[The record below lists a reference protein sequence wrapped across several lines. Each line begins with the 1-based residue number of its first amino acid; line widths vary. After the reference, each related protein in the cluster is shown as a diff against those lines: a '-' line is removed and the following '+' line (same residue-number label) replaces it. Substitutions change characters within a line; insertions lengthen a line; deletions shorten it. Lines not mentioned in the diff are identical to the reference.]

1 MGSIVCATRGGAG
14 SRAVQE
20 HAVRHARERGQ
31 NLIFLYVVDTS
42 GLSEADETLREA
54 VEIELDW
61 LGRTLLRIAQ
71 IRAENEGTASTVVIR
86 QGRVVAEIC
95 SFISEQAAELLLLG
109 APRGT
114 TASIIGDDPLEIL
127 AERICQQ
134 TGVPVEVVRPDSG
147 GSSGPTTIYCAEP
160 PAADDQPTP

>member
-1 MGSIVCATRGGAG
+1 MGAIVCATRGGAG

-20 HAVRHARERGQ
+20 QAVQRANLRDQ
-31 NLIFLYVVDTS
+31 KLIFLYVIDTS
-42 GLSEADETLREA
+42 RLSEADEALREA

-61 LGRTLLRIAQ
+61 LGRTLLYIAQ
-71 IRAENEGTASTVVIR
+71 IRAENSGTESSVVIR

-95 SFISEQAAELLLLG
+95 SFVNEQTAELLLLG

-114 TASIIGDDPLEIL
+114 TASIIGDDPVEIL
-127 AERICQQ
+127 AERICQE

-147 GSSGPTTIYCAEP
+147 DQSGLSKTFCADS
-160 PAADDQPTP
+160 PAADDQSDP

>member
-20 HAVRHARERGQ
+20 QAVQHANQRGQ
-31 NLIFLYVVDTS
+31 ELIFLYVTDTS
-42 GLSEADETLREA
+42 GLSEADESLREA

-71 IRAENEGTASTVVIR
+71 IRAKNVGTESTVVIR

-95 SFISEQAAELLLLG
+95 SFISERAAELLLLG

-114 TASIIGDDPLEIL
+114 TASIIGDDPVEKL
-127 AERICQQ
+127 AERIYQE
-134 TGVPVEVVRPDSG
+134 TGVPVEVVRPDSSDSS
-147 GSSGPTTIYCAEP
+147 GSSSTNRAGNS
-160 PAADDQPTP
+160 AAGDRSTP

>member
-20 HAVRHARERGQ
+20 QAVRHAIERGQ

-86 QGRVVAEIC
+86 QGRAVAEIC

-114 TASIIGDDPLEIL
+114 TASIIGDDPIEIL

-147 GSSGPTTIYCAEP
+147 SSSGPTIIYCAEP
-160 PAADDQPTP
+160 PAADVQSDP